1 MRFTFGRQTH
11 SNQQKQER
19 MTVFISGADGFVG
32 SNLVRELLNRKHKI
46 VAFVKEGDD
55 PKTIKDLP
63 ITIKYGN
70 LLDADSIA
78 EAMAGCDAV
87 IHTAA
92 STAIWPYRSEI
103 QHKINVGGTKN
114 MVAAAKK
121 HKVNRFI
128 HIGTANT
135 FGFGPKDN
143 PGDETRPY
151 ASEKYGMDYMDT
163 KLEAQNYLLN
173 EANKNGFPAL
183 VLNPTFML
191 GPYPARIGSAKMV
204 LSVYTGKVNGFT
216 KGGRNYIAVKDV
228 CVAIANALTQ
238 GRVGECYIL
247 GNQNLN
253 YKEIFTLIA
262 ETVGVKSPKIAV
274 PNFIVK
280 TVGYLSTIAA
290 NIFNFEP
297 MVSYA
302 MAQMAVDEHYFSAA
316 KAVKEL
322 GLPQTSMD
330 VAIKE
335 SADWLIENGYM

>member
-1 MRFTFGRQTH
+1 
-11 SNQQKQER
+11 
-19 MTVFISGADGFVG
+19 MTIFISGADGFVG
-32 SNLVRELLNRKHKI
+32 SNLIRELLGRNHKI
-46 VAFVKEGDD
+46 IAFVKEGDD

-63 ITIKYGN
+63 IDIRYGN
-70 LLDADSIA
+70 LLDVASITA
-78 EAMAGCDAV
+78 AMQGCEAV

-121 HKVNRFI
+121 HPITRFI

-135 FGFGPKDN
+135 FGFGSKEN
-143 PGDETRPY
+143 PGNEARPY
-151 ASEKYGMDYMDT
+151 ASGKYGMDYMDT
-163 KLEAQNYLLN
+163 KLEAQNYLIK
-173 EANKNGFPAL
+173 EAGENNFPAII
-183 VLNPTFML
+183 LNPTFML

-204 LSVYTGKVNGFT
+204 LSVYKGKVNGFT

-238 GRVGECYIL
+238 GKIGECYIL

-262 ETVGVKSPKIAV
+262 ETVKVKPPKIPV
-274 PNFIVK
+274 PNTVVK
-280 TVGYLSTIAA
+280 TVGYVSTVAA
-290 NIFNFEP
+290 NVFNFEP
-297 MVSYA
+297 MVSYS
-302 MAQMAVDEHYFSAA
+302 MAQMAVDEHYFSAD
-316 KAVKEL
+316 KAIKEL
-322 GLPQTSMD
+322 GLPQSPMHI
-330 VAIKE
+330 AIKE

>member
-1 MRFTFGRQTH
+1 
-11 SNQQKQER
+11 

-32 SNLVRELLNRKHKI
+32 SNLIRELLGRNHQV

-55 PKTIKDLP
+55 PKTIKNLP

-78 EAMAGCDAV
+78 NAMAGCDVV

-92 STAIWPYRSEI
+92 STAIWPYRSDI

-114 MVAAAKK
+114 MVSAAKK
-121 HKVNRFI
+121 HAIKRFI

-135 FGFGPKDN
+135 FGFGSKAD
-143 PGDETRPY
+143 PGVETKPY
-151 ASEKYGMDYMDT
+151 ASGKYGMDYMDT

-173 EANKNGFPAL
+173 EVKENGFPAL

-204 LSVYTGKVNGFT
+204 LSVYKGKVGGYT

-228 CVAIANALTQ
+228 CVAIANAMTQ
-238 GRVGECYIL
+238 GRIGECYIL
-247 GNQNLN
+247 GHQNMN

-280 TVGYLSTIAA
+280 SVGYVSTVAA
-290 NIFNFEP
+290 NLFNFEP

-302 MAQMAVDEHYFSAA
+302 MAQMSVDEHYFSAA

-322 GLPQTSMD
+322 DLPQSPMD